1 MSKAKNRQRI
11 KINAALTARTQF
23 LDKTAEIF
31 FILVLAVFPLYLN
44 SEKYVGLTSHKAKFF
59 WVICGLTLLAA
70 VCCILTTRPGSWSHL
85 KELRLSAADWAIL
98 AFWLFTTLSAL
109 ASPNQ
114 DLVWFG
120 ADQRNS
126 GWITTTCYVM
136 AYFLISRCYVPRERD
151 SLIFAGGSIIL
162 CAIGIL
168 QFYGID
174 PFSLFPYERFVDSNG
189 AFQYSSYTIFFRTTL
204 GNVDVVSAYVSMAL
218 LFFGALYV
226 QGKNAGR
233 FVYLTAAVLN
243 FWLMLMAGA
252 DSGKVAVTAAMIL
265 LLPYWLA
272 SRQSLGRTLILVSG
286 WGVSYG
292 LFCVSALAVRA
303 RLASD
308 PTSGPV
314 PDFFAQ
320 FGGGSYVPLLLG
332 FTVLALLGA
341 ALIIWGERLPF
352 QFSPRAAK
360 IVGAT
365 VLVLTLLAGILGVEI
380 LGARYED
387 QPQHVL
393 YQAREV
399 LHGRP
404 DDDFGTGRV
413 FVWRSSLSV
422 VPEHP
427 FLGTGPDT
435 FDIAFTPFQAETQQR
450 YNLIFDKAHND
461 YVQILVCCGIP
472 ALIAYLA
479 LLLCA
484 FIPAIRKAFDSPLLF
499 AALGAGL
506 SYCVQSFFGVDVPIA
521 TPLFWLI
528 LGLAAQASL
537 QIKRDFD

>member
-1 MSKAKNRQRI
+1 M
-11 KINAALTARTQF
+11 TARTQF

-59 WVICGLTLLAA
+59 WIICGLTLLA
-70 VCCILTTRPGSWSHL
+70 VICSVLTTRPGSWSHL
-85 KELRLSAADWAIL
+85 KDLRLSAADWAIL

-114 DLVWFG
+114 NLVWFG

-151 SLIFAGGSIIL
+151 MLIFAGGSIIL

-174 PFSLFPYERFVDSNG
+174 PFSLFPYDRFVNANG
-189 AFQYSSYTIFFRTTL
+189 TSQYTSYTIFFRTTL

-233 FVYLTAAVLN
+233 FIYLAAAILN

-252 DSGKVAVTAAMIL
+252 DSGKVAVTAVMIL

-272 SRQSLGRTLILVSG
+272 SRRSLGRTLVLASC
-286 WGVSYG
+286 WGVSYC
-292 LFCVSALAVRA
+292 LFCISALVIGA
-303 RLASD
+303 RLASA
-308 PTSGPV
+308 GPV

-320 FGGGSYVPLLLG
+320 FSGGSYVPLLLG
-332 FTVLALLGA
+332 FIVLALLGA
-341 ALIIWGERLPF
+341 ALMIWGERLPF

-360 IVGAT
+360 IVGVA
-365 VLVLTLLAGILGVEI
+365 VLVLTLLTGILGVEI
-380 LGARYED
+380 LGARYGD

-422 VPEHP
+422 VGEHP
-427 FLGTGPDT
+427 LLGTGPDT

-450 YNLIFDKAHND
+450 YNLVFDKAHND
-461 YVQILVCCGIP
+461 YIQILVCCGIP
-472 ALIAYLA
+472 ALAAYLV

-484 FIPAIRKAFDSPLLF
+484 FIPAVGKAFDSPFLF

-506 SYCVQSFFGVDVPIA
+506 SYGVQSFFGVDVPIA

-528 LGLAAQASL
+528 LGLAAQASHSV
-537 QIKRDFD
+537 KRDFD